1 MSDPSRPRTAVQ
13 PVPLLLLAVLLG
25 SLLAGCSSKA
35 TPQQDAAQSATTGTL
50 RGVVVDS
57 AIRPLGGVV
66 VTLRAG
72 SDKTMIVNT
81 TDSGLFRF
89 EDVPAG
95 IQVVKAH
102 RVGYLDV
109 QLQVPVQAGVMEPNE
124 TKVTLAID
132 PSYTKPYV
140 QQPFKFQGIM
150 ECSVMANAPQPVGHT
165 AVAVCAVPGQ
175 TAGASLADDK
185 FIAVHPLD
193 AGRPQFVQSEL
204 IWSPSGPLANQLQL
218 YLDERNKTASMGAGQ
233 NGVTTGYYELEHA
246 SGRSPVVVHVE
257 GPAVQRLGQGY
268 DLQLRVFAWYDDPQ
282 PVGAVFQQEF
292 TLFST
297 VFYGFSPP
305 TGWTFAAT
313 NELPTPPG

>member
-1 MSDPSRPRTAVQ
+1 MTTRLA
-13 PVPLLLLAVLLG
+13 PLLLALVLLG
-25 SLLAGCSSKA
+25 VLLAGCSSKA
-35 TPQQDAAQSATTGTL
+35 VTQSTASPSATTGTI

-57 AIRPLGGVV
+57 AIRPLGGVL

-72 SDKTMIVNT
+72 SDQVSILNT
-81 TDSGLFRF
+81 TEGGLFRF
-89 EDVPAG
+89 DNVPAG

-109 QLQVPVQAGVMEPNE
+109 QLQVPVQAGVAEPNE

-140 QQPFKFQGIM
+140 QQPFKFDGIM
-150 ECSVMANAPQPVGHT
+150 ECSVMANAPQPAGHT
-165 AVAVCAVPGQ
+165 AVAACALPGQ
-175 TAGASLADDK
+175 TTGVDVAPDK
-185 FIAVHPLD
+185 FIVVHPLD

-204 IWSPSGPLANQLQL
+204 VWTPGGPLANQLQL
-218 YLDERNKTASMGAGQ
+218 YMDQRNRTASMSAGAT
-233 NGVTTGYYELEHA
+233 GVNAGYYELERA
-246 SGRSPVVVHVE
+246 SGKSPVVVQVE
-257 GPAVQRLGQGY
+257 GAAVQRLGNGY

-313 NELPTPPG
+313 GEVPTPPA